1 MPGDSSRWP
10 PWQLGVRKDAAHQD
24 AARGGIDLVVD
35 EVDGP
40 LVREALLALQAHEDG
55 HLGTVLGHLELPFVD
70 CPAVAQQGGLV
81 HLEVDVHRV
90 HRHDRGQERLVL
102 VDQVAEGLR

>member
-1 MPGDSSRWP
+1 MASLR
-10 PWQLGVRKDAAHQD
+10 LGVGKDTTHQD
-24 AARGGIDLVVD
+24 AARRGIDLVVD

-40 LVREALLALQAHEDG
+40 LVREAVLALQPHEDG
-55 HLGTVLGHLELPFVD
+55 HLGTVFGHLDLPFVD
-70 CPAVAQQGGLV
+70 RPAVAQQGGLV
-81 HLEVDVHRV
+81 HLEVNVHRV